1 MRDFSAHVITVRDP
15 FHPLRHREVRALDCA
30 GPIAAL
36 APQTDQPFIILRNG
50 EAVLRADSDCVRNMP
65 ALMPRNVFP

>member
-1 MRDFSAHVITVRDP
+1 MRETLRPAFASRDP

-50 EAVLRADSDCVRNMP
+50 EAVLRADW
-65 ALMPRNVFP
+65 